1 MRAYVLCGG
10 LGTRLRSV
18 TGDTQKALVAVHGE
32 PFLST
37 VLRQLAQAG
46 IVDVVLCAHY
56 RADQVAEQLEAL
68 TQSSGLC
75 LRLVVEAEP
84 LGTGGALLNALR
96 EQPPEGRY
104 LVLNADT
111 YLQADAYRLAAMA
124 PGNAILA
131 VQVAERSRYGSLR
144 VDATGCLLSIEEK
157 GQQGPGLVNA
167 GVYAFGPESL
177 ADGHVCASSL
187 ERDLLPALLQRERMA
202 VCEYTGH
209 FIDIGT
215 PESFARY
222 SAEFHTD
229 PTQ

>member
-18 TGDTQKALVAVHGE
+18 TGDTQKALVCVHGE
-32 PFLST
+32 PFLSI
-37 VLRQLAQAG
+37 VLRQLAEAG
-46 IVDVVLCAHY
+46 IVDAVLCAHY

-68 TQSSGLC
+68 ALSSGLR
-75 LRLVVEAEP
+75 LQLVVEAEL
-84 LGTGGALLNALR
+84 LGTGGALLNALH

-111 YLQADAYRLAAMA
+111 YLQAEAYRAAAMA

-144 VDATGCLLSIEEK
+144 VDAAGGLLSIEEK
-157 GQQGPGLVNA
+157 GLQGPGLVNA

-177 ADGHVCASSL
+177 ALGDVRACSL
-187 ERDLLPALLQRERMA
+187 ERDLLPALLQREGMS
-202 VCEYTGH
+202 VCEYAGR

-215 PESFARY
+215 PESLAHYF
-222 SAEFHTD
+222 AEFQMD
-229 PTQ
+229 SMQ